1 MKLPSMIFWSES
13 VVICSFPK
21 FLEKITLLPPYA
33 SSFEVMS
40 FSILL
45 IYMNVYYMNNIYE
58 WTVIHSLHFFIRSSV
73 FNKKL
78 PTNSVKITSPFG
90 SLYSISFFSSLFGF
104 SMSIFSIN
112 INVANKY
119 LSWLACF
126 MLKINASV
134 SNFVHRFCIECG
146 KEVLCCTTILDNV
159 ECWIRLREPK
169 GY

>member
-1 MKLPSMIFWSES
+1 MKLPSMMFWTES

-33 SSFEVMS
+33 SSFEVMP
-40 FSILL
+40 FSVLL
-45 IYMNVYYMNNIYE
+45 IYMNEYYMNNIYE
-58 WTVIHSLHFFIRSSV
+58 WTFA
-73 FNKKL
+73 
-78 PTNSVKITSPFG
+78 P
-90 SLYSISFFSSLFGF
+90 LYSISVFSSVFCF

-112 INVANKY
+112 INVVNKY
-119 LSWLACF
+119 LGWIACF

-134 SNFVHRFCIECG
+134 SNFQRRFCILCE

>member
-13 VVICSFPK
+13 LVICSFPK

-33 SSFEVMS
+33 SSFEVMP

-58 WTVIHSLHFFIRSSV
+58 WTAIHSLHFFIRNSV
-73 FNKKL
+73 FNKQL
-78 PTNSVKITSPFG
+78 PSNSVKISFPV
-90 SLYSISFFSSLFGF
+90 SDSISVFSSVFRL

-112 INVANKY
+112 INVVNKY
-119 LSWLACF
+119 LGWLACF
-126 MLKINASV
+126 VLKISASV
-134 SNFVHRFCIECG
+134 SNFQHRFCIVCE
-146 KEVLCCTTILDNV
+146 KEVLCCTTISDNV

>member
-1 MKLPSMIFWSES
+1 MLALLKWCL
-13 VVICSFPK
+13 
-21 FLEKITLLPPYA
+21 FLFYLYIWMY
-33 SSFEVMS
+33 
-40 FSILL
+40 IIWI
-45 IYMNVYYMNNIYE
+45 IYMNELWFILC
-58 WTVIHSLHFFIRSSV
+58 ISLLEAVSSIR
-73 FNKKL
+73 
-78 PTNSVKITSPFG
+78 NSQPIVLTSPFG

-134 SNFVHRFCIECG
+134 SNFVRRFCIECG

>member
-1 MKLPSMIFWSES
+1 MLVLLKWCL
-13 VVICSFPK
+13 
-21 FLEKITLLPPYA
+21 FLFYLYIWMYIIWIIYRNELWFILCIYLLEA
-33 SSFEVMS
+33 VF
-40 FSILL
+40 
-45 IYMNVYYMNNIYE
+45 
-58 WTVIHSLHFFIRSSV
+58 
-73 FNKKL
+73 FNKQL
-78 PTNSVKITSPFG
+78 PTSSVKITSPFG
-90 SLYSISFFSSLFGF
+90 SLYSISVFSSVFGF

-134 SNFVHRFCIECG
+134 SNFVRRFCIECG

-159 ECWIRLREPK
+159 ECWIRLCEPK